1 MIITPCVK
9 HTVTYLRNYK
19 EGINTGSQYH
29 SVEVGWFIDSAC
41 NALELFEKKYYESRG
56 ENKAL
61 HVEIEVLQKKLGE
74 LIQQQPTK
82 Q

>member
-41 NALELFEKKYYESRG
+41 DALEMFEKKYYECRG

-61 HVEIEVLQKKLGE
+61 LVEIDVLKNKLAE
-74 LIQQQPTK
+74 SLQQQPKK